1 MKPHLPKLLLAA
13 LLAVCVGTGNTAT
26 AVTADGAVFGV
37 TSGSSVT
44 GDVSVTVDSGST
56 GNSWAAAVGVTGAND
71 DNDLTAPG
79 NVTLEFSGTFT
90 GDAPDDEQG
99 YGGTTVF
106 GIVNAGRAEGDVTL
120 IFNAADAQYGTF
132 TTNGYEASVA
142 GSYKGTI
149 TGAFNATIAAGTFHK
164 NILGGFHT
172 AGTADT
178 SGTADTIGSTAIT
191 ISGGSIKGAVYGG
204 GITGRIVGDTAV
216 TIVGDSGLAALQGSV
231 LSAGG
236 TGGSIG
242 GNSTLTF
249 SNIGTQDAPLSYAG
263 SVEGASGATVAGSTT
278 LEVDNS
284 HLSLVTVKD
293 FNTIN
298 IAAGSS
304 LKITGSITTDA
315 LLNMSFDADT
325 VANKT
330 DNGLGA
336 GVFSGLVTGDGEFT
350 VENGVTTLNGK
361 VITGTQDGAFVV
373 ADSVFYVMKTTAT
386 EAPVPPSTARTEAV
400 YSVGDG
406 TEYRFSEVVHVG
418 KHDFSGP
425 SATEGA
431 NGAQG
436 FYVGEDGVLC
446 IMGDSDTMLAGD
458 ILETTQG
465 SGKIFLRSP
474 GYTDVDAATTLTIE
488 VDSATKATGSLYL
501 APYEIASWA
510 APKLQPGVFLHLADG
525 ADISS
530 FSEVHYG
537 YPQSQ
542 IVVDGNIGA
551 NEAGAHINNLTA
563 KGCGTVLFAVD
574 AGANDSLVLGGDTSL
589 GWYEHGSGTKQ
600 GATLQVDINHANSH
614 LTIKSLTGGEPAP
627 DSNYI
632 SSNVYFTTREY
643 DIYPT
648 SVDSVTSEVD
658 INSFDY
664 RGYIYLKSA
673 NEGDS
678 ISLNIN
684 LKSSEQY
691 IQDSQ
696 LTWSLTGAL
705 STATQTKPAY
715 NGSVTVTLTGSGKY
729 VLSDG
734 NAIYMDSIK
743 SVQGD
748 YKKNFAKLSDAWTGT
763 VEVNNLVAL
772 DGLTKNEQGIYEK
785 NSFLSGID
793 FDDYGNAQ
801 STIHFKGFEGHV
813 YNTNEDNKYLNVEI
827 RQDLILTNSS
837 TMHAFKLS
845 NGYSNQHLH
854 FQGDIRGTGDF
865 VLNTTAAEFIHLE
878 GVISEWAADGT
889 ETPEFIVQQGT
900 QTLNLSGKA
909 TELNADLRTKGGTLN
924 ANISNTVAVTVNS
937 TVSHADGGTLNLKID
952 TAEGTTFNKGVDVS
966 KLELADDSKANFNA
980 AAAAGNVNINTRKSG
995 SPAVL
1000 SNGIVVTGNSI
1011 AGGSAQ
1017 DAEFAFTTTGD
1028 NTVSNVQLTNV
1039 TLSSVADSEVELS
1052 NVSATDVYL
1061 SGEGV
1066 TYLATESDSTFRL
1079 VEAASSARLNQ
1090 VLFETDILS
1099 GMTLSADSSLTL
1111 TMDDIISG
1119 WDAAPADAAY
1129 TNVDI
1134 FLKGFTMEIISGA
1147 GDNFGSGWPSDTLV
1161 FAPNVSPLS
1170 DLASVNS
1177 VTSLLSA
1184 EYDSVSYR
1192 QAAEGL
1198 HIQMYNVS
1206 IPEPTSATLSLL
1218 ALTALAARRRRK

>member
-1 MKPHLPKLLLAA
+1 MRPHLPKLLLAA
-13 LLAVCVGTGNTAT
+13 LLAVCAGTGNKAA
-26 AVTADGAVFGV
+26 AVEANGAVFAV
-37 TSGSSVT
+37 TSDSTVT

-56 GNSWAAAVGVTGAND
+56 GNNWAAAVGVTGAVD

-79 NVTLEFSGTFT
+79 NVTMEFRGTFT
-90 GDAPDDEQG
+90 GGAPNEQG
-99 YGGTTVF
+99 GGGTTVF
-106 GIVNAGRAEGDVTL
+106 GIVNAGSANGDVTL
-120 IFNAADAQYGTF
+120 KFNAEDAQYGTF
-132 TTNGYEASVA
+132 TSNGYEASVA

-172 AGTADT
+172 AD
-178 SGTADTIGSTAIT
+178 TADTIGSTALT
-191 ISGGSIKGAVYGG
+191 ISGGSIMGDVYGG
-204 GITGRIVGDTAV
+204 GITGKIVGDTDV
-216 TIVGDSGLAALQGSV
+216 TIVGNSGLAALKGGV

-249 SNIGTQDAPLSYAG
+249 SGIGTQDTPSSYTG
-263 SVEGASGATVAGSTT
+263 SVEGASGATVAGSTA
-278 LEVDNS
+278 LVVDNS
-284 HLSLVTVKD
+284 HLSLVNVTD
-293 FNTIN
+293 FDTIN

-304 LKITGSITTDA
+304 LKITGAITTDA
-315 LLNMSFDADT
+315 LLNMSFDPET
-325 VANKT
+325 VATKT

-336 GVFSGLVTGDGEFT
+336 GVFSGLVTGGGEFA

-361 VITGTQDGAFVV
+361 VITGTQDGAFVM
-373 ADSVFYVMKTTAT
+373 ADSVFYVMNTTAT
-386 EAPVPPSTARTEAV
+386 QAPVPPSVSRSEAV

-418 KHDFSGP
+418 KHGFSGP
-425 SATEGA
+425 AATEGA

-436 FYVGEDGVLC
+436 FYVGENGVLC

-458 ILETTQG
+458 ILETAQG

-474 GYTDVDAATTLTIE
+474 GYTNVEADSLAKTLTIQ

-501 APYEIASWA
+501 APYEIDSSA
-510 APKLQPGVFLHLADG
+510 APKFQPGVFLHLADG
-525 ADISS
+525 ADITS

-542 IVVDGNIGA
+542 IVVDGQIGA

-563 KGCGTVLFAVD
+563 KGCGTVIFAVD

-600 GATLQVDINHANSH
+600 SVTLHVDINHADSH
-614 LTIKSLTGGEPAP
+614 LTIESLTGGVPAP
-627 DSNYI
+627 DSDYI
-632 SSNVYFTTREY
+632 SSNVYFTTSEY
-643 DIYPT
+643 DFYPT
-648 SVDSVTSEVD
+648 SVDSVKSVVD

-664 RGYIYLKSA
+664 RGFIYLKSA

-684 LKSSEQY
+684 LKSDQY

-696 LTWSLTGAL
+696 LIWSLTGML
-705 STATQTKPAY
+705 SSETQTKPPY
-715 NGSVTVTLTGSGKY
+715 EGSVDVTLTGSGTY

-734 NAIYMDSIK
+734 NAIYMGPTK

-748 YKKNFAKLSDAWTGT
+748 TQRNFAKLSDAWTGT
-763 VEVNNLVAL
+763 VEVNNLVAM
-772 DGLTKNEQGIYEK
+772 DGLIENDQGIYEK
-785 NSFLSGID
+785 KSFLSGID

-813 YNTNEDNKYLNVEI
+813 YNTGEDNKYLNVEI
-827 RQDLILTNSS
+827 AQDLILTNSS
-837 TMHAFKLS
+837 NMSAFKLS
-845 NGYSNQHLH
+845 NGYSNQQLH
-854 FQGDIRGTGDF
+854 FLGDISGTGDF
-865 VLNTTAAEFIHLE
+865 VLNTTATETIHLE
-878 GVISEWAADGT
+878 GDISKWAADGT

-924 ANISNTVAVTVNS
+924 ANISNTAAVTVNS
-937 TVSHADGGTLNLKID
+937 TVSHADGGTLNLAID
-952 TAEGTTFNKGVDVS
+952 TAAGTTFNNRVDVS
-966 KLELADDSKANFNA
+966 KLELAANSTANFNA
-980 AAAAGNVNINTRKSG
+980 AAAAGNVDINTRKAD

-1011 AGGSAQ
+1011 ANGSAK

-1039 TLSSVADSEVELS
+1039 TLSSVANSEVELS

-1061 SGEGV
+1061 SGEDV
-1066 TYLATESDSTFRL
+1066 TYHATVSDSTFSL

-1090 VLFETDILS
+1090 VRFETDILS
-1099 GMTLSADSSLTL
+1099 GMTLSAESSLTL
-1111 TMDDIISG
+1111 TMDNTISG
-1119 WDAAPADAAY
+1119 WDAALADPAD
-1129 TNVDI
+1129 TNVAI
-1134 FLKGFTMEIISGA
+1134 FLRGFTMEIISGA
-1147 GDNFGSGWPSDTLV
+1147 GNNSGSGWPSDTLI
-1161 FAPNVSPLS
+1161 FDPNGSTLLS
-1170 DLASVNS
+1170 DSVS
-1177 VTSLLSA
+1177 VASLLAA
-1184 EYDSVSYR
+1184 EYDVVSYR
-1192 QAAEGL
+1192 QTAQGL
-1198 HIQMYNVS
+1198 HIQMYNV
-1206 IPEPTSATLSLL
+1206 PEPTTATLSLL
-1218 ALTALAARRRRK
+1218 ALAALAARRRRK

>member
-13 LLAVCVGTGNTAT
+13 LLAVCAGTGNTAA
-26 AVTADGAVFGV
+26 AVEANGAVFAV
-37 TSGSSVT
+37 TSDSTVT

-56 GNSWAAAVGVTGAND
+56 GNNWAAAVGVTGAD
-71 DNDLTAPG
+71 DDDDLTAPG
-79 NVTLEFSGTFT
+79 SVTMEFSGTFA
-90 GDAPDDEQG
+90 GGAPNEQG
-99 YGGTTVF
+99 GGTTVF
-106 GIVNAGRAEGDVTL
+106 GIVNAGSANGDVTL
-120 IFNAADAQYGTF
+120 KFNAEDAQYGTF

-172 AGTADT
+172 AD
-178 SGTADTIGSTAIT
+178 TADTIGSTALT
-191 ISGGSIKGAVYGG
+191 ISGGSIMGDVYGG
-204 GITGRIVGDTAV
+204 GITGKIVGDTDV
-216 TIVGDSGLAALQGSV
+216 TIVGNSGLAALKGGV

-249 SNIGTQDAPLSYAG
+249 SGIGTQDAPSSYTG
-263 SVEGASGATVAGSTT
+263 SVEGASGATVAGSTA
-278 LEVDNS
+278 LVVDNS

-293 FNTIN
+293 FDTIN

-304 LKITGSITTDA
+304 LKITGAITTDA
-315 LLNMSFDADT
+315 LLNMSFDPAT
-325 VANKT
+325 VATKT

-336 GVFSGLVTGDGEFT
+336 GVFSGLVTGDGEFA

-361 VITGTQDGAFVV
+361 VITGTQGGAFVM
-373 ADSVFYVMKTTAT
+373 ADSVFYVMNTTAT
-386 EAPVPPSTARTEAV
+386 EAPVPPSASRPEPV
-400 YSVGDG
+400 YSVGNG
-406 TEYRFSEVVHVG
+406 TEYSFSEVVHVG
-418 KHDFSGP
+418 KHDYSGP
-425 SATEGA
+425 AATEGA

-436 FYVGEDGVLC
+436 FYVGENGVLC

-474 GYTDVDAATTLTIE
+474 GYTNVEADSLATTLTIQ

-501 APYEIASWA
+501 APYEIDSSA
-510 APKLQPGVFLHLADG
+510 APKYQPGVFLHLADG
-525 ADISS
+525 ADITS
-530 FSEVHYG
+530 FREVHYG

-542 IVVDGNIGA
+542 IVVDGHIGA

-563 KGCGTVLFAVD
+563 KGCGTVIFAVD

-600 GATLQVDINHANSH
+600 SVTLHVDINHADSH
-614 LTIKSLTGGEPAP
+614 LTIESLTGGVPAP
-627 DSNYI
+627 DSDYI
-632 SSNVYFTTREY
+632 SSNVYFTTSEY
-643 DIYPT
+643 DFYPT
-648 SVDSVTSEVD
+648 SVDSVKSVVD

-684 LKSSEQY
+684 LKSAQY

-696 LTWSLTGAL
+696 LIWSLTGML
-705 STATQTKPAY
+705 SSETQTKPPY
-715 NGSVTVTLTGSGKY
+715 EGSVDVTLTGSGTY

-734 NAIYMDSIK
+734 NAIYMGPTKSI
-743 SVQGD
+743 QGD
-748 YKKNFAKLSDAWTGT
+748 YQRNFAVLSDDWTGT
-763 VEVNNLVAL
+763 VEVNNLVAM
-772 DGLTKNEQGIYEK
+772 DGLIENDQGIYEK
-785 NSFLSGID
+785 KSFLSGID

-813 YNTNEDNKYLNVEI
+813 YNTGENNKYLNVEI
-827 RQDLILTNSS
+827 AQDLILTNSS
-837 TMHAFKLS
+837 NMSAFKLS
-845 NGYSNQHLH
+845 NGYSNQQLH
-854 FQGDIRGTGDF
+854 FLGDISGTGDF
-865 VLNTTAAEFIHLE
+865 VLNTTATETIHLK
-878 GVISEWAADGT
+878 GDISKWAADGT

-924 ANISNTVAVTVNS
+924 ANISNTAAVTVNS
-937 TVSHADGGTLNLKID
+937 TVSHADGGTLNLAID
-952 TAEGTTFNKGVDVS
+952 TAAGTTFNNRVDVS
-966 KLELADDSKANFNA
+966 KLELAANSTANFNA
-980 AAAAGNVNINTRKSG
+980 AASAGNVNINTRKSG

-1011 AGGSAQ
+1011 ANGSAK

-1039 TLSSVADSEVELS
+1039 TLSSVADSVVELS

-1061 SGEGV
+1061 SGEAV
-1066 TYLATESDSTFRL
+1066 TYHATVSDSTFSL
-1079 VEAASSARLNQ
+1079 VEAASSDRLNQ
-1090 VLFETDILS
+1090 VRFETDILS
-1099 GMTLSADSSLTL
+1099 GMTLSAESSLTL
-1111 TMDDIISG
+1111 TMDNTISG
-1119 WDAAPADAAY
+1119 WDAALAAPAD
-1129 TNVDI
+1129 TNVAI

-1147 GDNFGSGWPSDTLV
+1147 GNNSGSGWPSDTLI
-1161 FAPNVSPLS
+1161 FDPNGSTPLS
-1170 DLASVNS
+1170 DSVS
-1177 VTSLLSA
+1177 VASLLAA
-1184 EYDSVSYR
+1184 EYDVVSYR
-1192 QAAEGL
+1192 QTAQGL
-1198 HIQMYNVS
+1198 HIQMYNV
-1206 IPEPTSATLSLL
+1206 PEPTTATLSLL
-1218 ALTALAARRRRK
+1218 ALAALAARRRRK